1 MREWRSIIDQ
11 KAVLIYLHGIEGHAA
26 WFSETASHLATV
38 GVTTRAVDRRG
49 SGLSNEPRGDAS
61 SFRRLIA
68 DVEEVIVDTVKKQE
82 NVPVF
87 LMANCWG
94 AKLAALVCRKSSPVA
109 RYLSGVVFSS
119 PAVSVKVDMPISK
132 KIEIAIRRIVGDLT
146 PVKLPLVPENF
157 TDNEKYLTAIRQ
169 DELRLTEATS
179 RFLVEGFILTVLSGK
194 ASPDIE
200 MPLLV
205 VQSGIDDIVN
215 IDGVQK
221 WFSACASS
229 DKAIK
234 IFPGVFHSLDFHVE
248 PSEYRS
254 VLSQWLLDRCGQFAK
269 GSK

>member
-1 MREWRSIIDQ
+1 MREWRSKVDQ

-26 WFSETASHLATV
+26 WFSETASYLAGV

-49 SGLSNEPRGDAS
+49 SGLSREPRGDAAN
-61 SFRRLIA
+61 FRRLVV
-68 DVEEVIVDTVKKQE
+68 DVEEVIADTVKKQE
-82 NVPVF
+82 DVPIF

-94 AKLAALVCRKSSPVA
+94 AKLAALVCRKASPVA
-109 RYLSGVVFSS
+109 RYLSGVVLSS
-119 PAVSVKVDMPISK
+119 PAVSVKVDMPIAK
-132 KIEIAIRRIVGDLT
+132 KVEIAIRKIFGDLT
-146 PVKLPLVPENF
+146 PVNLPLVPENF
-157 TDNEKYLTAIRQ
+157 TDNQTYLNMIRQ
-169 DELRLTEATS
+169 DELRLTQATS

-221 WFSACASS
+221 WFSVCASP
-229 DKAIK
+229 DKTMR
-234 IFPGVFHSLDFHVE
+234 IFQGVFHSLDFHSE

-254 VLSQWLLDRCGQFAK
+254 VLSQWLLDRCDQSAK